1 MCSPLIFSRG
11 GCFCFLLLNSDPNE
25 DEPPEWCVCEEE
37 PPLDENAGDDGALD
51 DDAGDPGTRA
61 SSTASPPVT
70 RAARSVTSPAS
81 ANTAHG
87 VAASPPKQI
96 SPRRSAGARPRFL
109 TFTVGGCRRRTGAPP
124 PPPPPRCVPLR
135 AASAAVLVSSSKS
148 TATRL
153 PSRNSAHSLAP
164 SLAGACASA
173 SVASGVLAT
182 RSTAPVAPS
191 TRYTLRPT
199 LTAHVARFGCHDT
212 FTTPRVSSGET
223 CVAPGRGRFVSSAE
237 TREG

>member
-1 MCSPLIFSRG
+1 MIFSRG
-11 GCFCFLLLNSDPNE
+11 GCFARFFPNSDPNE
-25 DEPPEWCVCEEE
+25 DPPPEWCVCEEE
-37 PPLDENAGDDGALD
+37 PPLLDENVGDDGALD
-51 DDAGDPGTRA
+51 DDAGDPGA
-61 SSTASPPVT
+61 SSPASPPFT

-124 PPPPPRCVPLR
+124 PPPPPRFIPLR
-135 AASAAVLVSSSKS
+135 AASDAVRVSSSKS
-148 TATRL
+148 TAWRL

-164 SLAGACASA
+164 SLAGAYASA

-199 LTAHVARFGCHDT
+199 LTAHVARFGCHDA
-212 FTTPRVSSGET
+212 FTTPRVSFGET
-223 CVAPGRGRFVSSAE
+223 CVAPGRGRFA
-237 TREG
+237 TTNRARR